1 MPLQRNKLIFALLTT
16 LLLGGC
22 TVIKQLQ
29 DGSSA
34 NATTGD
40 TMDSMNTTET
50 MTIRDTPIKQPA
62 KTKKMNID
70 WLLRYYR
77 HASSASAKVLTDE
90 YQRTKKDFSENQT
103 EKNQWRL
110 AILLS
115 IPGTAFHDAERSS
128 ILFKELTNDKLERD
142 PVLNNAAF
150 LMHSLLN
157 EQHHISRKSNSLA
170 EQLVESQSANKK
182 LQEQLD
188 ALKAIE
194 DTLYERNKTEVTP
207 KP

>member
-1 MPLQRNKLIFALLTT
+1 MPLQRNKLIFALLTA
-16 LLLGGC
+16 LLFGGC

-29 DGSSA
+29 DGSTASA
-34 NATTGD
+34 ATGGTV
-40 TMDSMNTTET
+40 DSMNTTKT
-50 MTIRDTPIKQPA
+50 VDTPIEQPA
-62 KTKKMNID
+62 KTRKMNID

-77 HASSASAKVLTDE
+77 YASSASAKVLTDE
-90 YQRTKKDFSENQT
+90 YQRAKKEFSEKQT

-115 IPGTAFHDAERSS
+115 IPGTAFHDTERSS
-128 ILFKELTNDKLERD
+128 SLFKELTNDKLERD

-157 EQHHISRKSNSLA
+157 EQHHISRKSNGLA